1 VNSVLLTSAA
11 LLGLLGFF
19 EPCTIATH
27 TLFAVRAHGSSQ
39 RWRDLALLTGART
52 ATLCTAFSGA
62 AAVGLQDI
70 APLPGAAILFAMGA
84 VYLVSTKVYL
94 PVPHIQLF
102 RLLPGGTTLP
112 EPLKLGLTLPA
123 CTLPL
128 IIVVGLLAA
137 LSSNLWAGALAGLFF
152 ALTLTA
158 PTIWFSVRGTTDN
171 GRSTLARAA
180 HLSHYFTTLLL
191 WSGAAAMLATRA

>member
-1 VNSVLLTSAA
+1 MNGVLLGSAA

-27 TLFAVRAHGSSQ
+27 TLFAVRAHGSSR
-39 RWRDLALLTGART
+39 RWRDLALLTGARA
-52 ATLCTAFSGA
+52 ATLCAAFAGA
-62 AAVGLQDI
+62 AEVGLRGV
-70 APLPGAAILFAMGA
+70 APPAGAAILFAMGA
-84 VYLVSTKVYL
+84 LYLVSAKVYL

-102 RLLPGGTTLP
+102 RLFPGGTKLC

-137 LSSNLWAGALAGLFF
+137 LSRNPLAGAVAGVLF

-158 PTIWFSVRGTTDN
+158 PTIWFSVRGTTGE
-171 GRSTLARAA
+171 GRSALARAA
-180 HLSHYFTTLLL
+180 HLSHYLTTALL
-191 WSGAAAMLATRA
+191 WGGAVATLATRG

>member
-1 VNSVLLTSAA
+1 MNAVLLGSAA

-27 TLFAVRAHGSSQ
+27 TLFAVRAHGSSR
-39 RWRDLALLTGART
+39 RWADLALLTGARA
-52 ATLCTAFSGA
+52 ATLCAAFAGA
-62 AAVGLQDI
+62 AALGLQDI
-70 APLPGAAILFAMGA
+70 APLFGAAILFVIGA
-84 VYLVSTKVYL
+84 IYLVSAKVYL
-94 PVPHIQLF
+94 PVPHIQLY
-102 RLLPGGTTLP
+102 RLLPGGTGLS

-137 LSSNLWAGALAGLFF
+137 LSRDLWAGALAGLLF
-152 ALTLTA
+152 ALMLTA
-158 PTIWFSVRGTTDN
+158 PTIWFSVRGTTES

-180 HLSHYFTTLLL
+180 HLSHYLTTLLL
-191 WSGAAAMLATRA
+191 WGGAVVTLATRA